1 MKCTVGK
8 EALLTHLQK
17 VCNIVSRRPVLPILN
32 NVRLEA
38 EDNILNLKATDLEI
52 TIRTELRADVEYSG
66 VTTLPAKSLL
76 ALVSKLKGDK
86 IEIDCGDNH
95 HAAIKCGSA
104 EFLLKG
110 LDPVDFPDDPLFESK
125 RKIRLIQPELGR
137 MIDYVSY
144 AVSQDSSRKTLQGI
158 LFSVKG
164 SILTTAATDG
174 KRLAFVEK
182 EVEESSGDGDIILP
196 SRNAL
201 ELLPS
206 RNALELRRLLG
217 EEGTSELEISER
229 HIRLRF
235 SDTLLYSKL
244 VEGSYPNFR
253 QIVPGSFQKMLDIPR
268 DAVMQTL
275 DLLAVPLTADISN
288 LKLTFKRGELEFF
301 SRNDTVGEGK
311 DRLEVAYDYDD
322 PLEITF
328 NYQLL
333 QAPFRYV
340 REDQFRL
347 QMNDATSPVM
357 IEDGKGF
364 FCILMPLRVR

>member
-1 MKCTVGK
+1 
-8 EALLTHLQK
+8 
-17 VCNIVSRRPVLPILN
+17 
-32 NVRLEA
+32 
-38 EDNILNLKATDLEI
+38 
-52 TIRTELRADVEYSG
+52 
-66 VTTLPAKSLL
+66 
-76 ALVSKLKGDK
+76 
-86 IEIDCGDNH
+86 
-95 HAAIKCGSA
+95 
-104 EFLLKG
+104 
-110 LDPVDFPDDPLFESK
+110 
-125 RKIRLIQPELGR
+125 

-164 SILTTAATDG
+164 SILTTVATDG

-196 SRNAL
+196 SRT
-201 ELLPS
+201 
-206 RNALELRRLLG
+206 ALELRRLLS
-217 EEGTSELEISER
+217 EEGMAELEISER
-229 HIRLRF
+229 HIRIRF
-235 SDTLLYSKL
+235 SDTLLCSKL
-244 VEGSYPNFR
+244 IEGSYPNFR

-347 QMNDATSPVM
+347 QMNGASSPVM

-364 FCILMPLRVR
+364 HYILMPLRVK

>member
-1 MKCTVGK
+1 M
-8 EALLTHLQK
+8 
-17 VCNIVSRRPVLPILN
+17 
-32 NVRLEA
+32 
-38 EDNILNLKATDLEI
+38 
-52 TIRTELRADVEYSG
+52 
-66 VTTLPAKSLL
+66 
-76 ALVSKLKGDK
+76 
-86 IEIDCGDNH
+86 
-95 HAAIKCGSA
+95 
-104 EFLLKG
+104 
-110 LDPVDFPDDPLFESK
+110 
-125 RKIRLIQPELGR
+125 
-137 MIDYVSY
+137 
-144 AVSQDSSRKTLQGI
+144 
-158 LFSVKG
+158 
-164 SILTTAATDG
+164 
-174 KRLAFVEK
+174 
-182 EVEESSGDGDIILP
+182 EESSGDGDII
-196 SRNAL
+196 
-201 ELLPS
+201 LPS

-229 HIRLRF
+229 YIRIRF

-244 VEGSYPNFR
+244 VEGIYPNFR

-288 LKLTFKRGELEFF
+288 LQLTFKRGELEFF

-347 QMNDATSPVM
+347 QMNGANSPVM
-357 IEDGKGF
+357 IKDGKGF
-364 FCILMPLRVR
+364 HYILMPLRVK

>member
-8 EALLTHLQK
+8 ELLLTHLQK
-17 VCNIVSRRPVLPILN
+17 VCNIVSRRPVLPILS
-32 NVRLEA
+32 NVRIEA

-76 ALVSKLKGDK
+76 ALVSKLNGDK
-86 IEIDCGDNH
+86 VEIDCGDNH
-95 HAAIKCGSA
+95 HATIKCGSA

-125 RKIRLIQPELGR
+125 RKIRLTQLELGR

-158 LFSVKG
+158 LFSVKS

-201 ELLPS
+201 EL
-206 RNALELRRLLG
+206 RRLLG

-229 HIRLRF
+229 YIRVRF

-253 QIVPGSFQKMLDIPR
+253 QIIPSNFQKEVELPR
-268 DAVMQTL
+268 NAVQQAL
-275 DLLAVPLTADISN
+275 ELVAVPQTEVADGV
-288 LKLTFKRGELEFF
+288 KLTLHRNKLELYTQN
-301 SRNDTVGEGK
+301 SSIGEGR
-311 DRLEVAYDYDD
+311 DVVDINYGYED
-322 PLEITF
+322 EISLNF
-328 NYQLL
+328 NIAFLL
-333 QAPFRYV
+333 DPFRYTDK
-340 REDQFRL
+340 ENFR
-347 QMNDATSPVM
+347 MKIIDPTFPVAL
-357 IEDGKGF
+357 EDGTGF
-364 FCILMPLRVR
+364 LYVVMPLRKK

>member
-17 VCNIVSRRPVLPILN
+17 VCNIVCRRPVLPILSN
-32 NVRLEA
+32 IRLKADDNV
-38 EDNILNLKATDLEI
+38 LNLKTTDLDI
-52 TIRTELRADVEYSG
+52 TISTELRADVEYSG
-66 VTTLPAKSLL
+66 VTTLPARSLL
-76 ALVSKLKGDK
+76 ALVSKLNGDK
-86 IEIDCGDNH
+86 VEIDCGDNH
-95 HAAIKCGSA
+95 HATIKCGSA

-125 RKIRLIQPELGR
+125 RKIRLPQPELGR

-144 AVSQDSSRKTLQGI
+144 AVSHRMIDYVSYAVCQDSSRKTLQGI

-164 SILTTAATDG
+164 SILTTVATDG

-196 SRNAL
+196 SRT
-201 ELLPS
+201 
-206 RNALELRRLLG
+206 ALELRRLLG
-217 EEGTSELEISER
+217 EEGTVELEISER
-229 HIRLRF
+229 HIRVRF

-253 QIVPGSFQKMLDIPR
+253 QIIPGSFQKMLDIPR

-328 NYQLL
+328 NY
-333 QAPFRYV
+333 FCKR
-340 REDQFRL
+340 RFGMSEK
-347 QMNDATSPVM
+347 TSSVS
-357 IEDGKGF
+357 
-364 FCILMPLRVR
+364 R

>member
-125 RKIRLIQPELGR
+125 RKIRLTQELGR

-144 AVSQDSSRKTLQGI
+144 AVCQDSSRKTLQGI
-158 LFSVKG
+158 LFSVKS

-201 ELLPS
+201 EL
-206 RNALELRRLLG
+206 RRLLG
-217 EEGTSELEISER
+217 EEGMTELEISER
-229 HIRLRF
+229 YIRVRF
-235 SDTLLYSKL
+235 NNTLLYSKL

-288 LKLTFKRGELEFF
+288 LQLTFKRGELEFF
-301 SRNDTVGEGK
+301 FRNDTVGEGK

-347 QMNDATSPVM
+347 QMNGANSPIM

-364 FCILMPLRVR
+364 HYILMPLRIK

>member
-1 MKCTVGK
+1 MKCSVSK
-8 EALLTHLQK
+8 EVLSAHLQK

-38 EDNILNLKATDLEI
+38 KENILNLKATDLEI

-66 VTTLPAKSLL
+66 ETTLPAKSLL

-125 RKIRLIQPELGR
+125 RKIRLTQPKLGR

-144 AVSQDSSRKTLQGI
+144 AVCQDSSRKTLQGI

-164 SILTTAATDG
+164 SILTTVATDG

-182 EVEESSGDGDIILP
+182 EVEESSGDGDIILL
-196 SRNAL
+196 SRT
-201 ELLPS
+201 
-206 RNALELRRLLG
+206 ALELRRLLG
-217 EEGTSELEISER
+217 EEGTVELEISER
-229 HIRLRF
+229 HIRVRF

-253 QIVPGSFQKMLDIPR
+253 QIIPGSFQKMLDIPR

-347 QMNDATSPVM
+347 QMNGASSPVM

-364 FCILMPLRVR
+364 HYVLMPLRVK

>member
-1 MKCTVGK
+1 M
-8 EALLTHLQK
+8 LTHLQK
-17 VCNIVSRRPVLPILN
+17 VCNIVSRRPTLLILSN
-32 NVRLEA
+32 ICLKADDNV
-38 EDNILNLKATDLEI
+38 LNLKTTDLDI
-52 TIRTELRADVEYSG
+52 TISTELKADVKVSG
-66 VTTLPAKSLL
+66 ATTLPARSLL
-76 ALVSKLKGDK
+76 ALVSKLNGDK
-86 IEIDCGDNH
+86 VEIECCANH
-95 HAAIKCGSA
+95 HATIKCGSA

-125 RKIRLIQPELGR
+125 RKIRLTQPELGR
-137 MIDYVSY
+137 MIDHVSY

-164 SILTTAATDG
+164 NILTTVATDG

-196 SRNAL
+196 SRA
-201 ELLPS
+201 
-206 RNALELRRLLG
+206 ALELRRLLG
-217 EEGTSELEISER
+217 EEGTVELEISER
-229 HIRLRF
+229 YIRVRF

-268 DAVMQTL
+268 EAVMQTL

-311 DRLEVAYDYDD
+311 DRLEVPYDYDD

-328 NYQLL
+328 NYQFL

-347 QMNDATSPVM
+347 QMNGASSPVM
-357 IEDGKGF
+357 IADGKGF
-364 FCILMPLRVR
+364 HYILIPLRVK